1 MGQCGA
7 SSAACERHTKT
18 KTTRQWALRAKAVM
32 HRATPDLGSGAEAQL
47 RGKGLPSYLPAVKLR
62 WIAKAECI
70 FSRCEDGAAG
80 REPIAKPKRPT
91 PMGPLSAETV
101 SATPTMFVQM
111 PCRAMGHNE
120 TVHRALSST
129 ERWSR
134 FGTGASGD
142 VCIQPQAAVDALPGA
157 AGPARAR
164 CESTSGM
171 TSGSGASPCHIF
183 RKIAN
188 KNIISDQ
195 KTPAERCSRHLVP
208 NTRNRALLRAFPN

>member
-1 MGQCGA
+1 VGQCGA
-7 SSAACERHTKT
+7 SGAACERHTKT

-32 HRATPDLGSGAEAQL
+32 HRATPDLGSGEEAQL

-120 TVHRALSST
+120 QCTVP
-129 ERWSR
+129 SR
-134 FGTGASGD
+134 PQRGGAGL
-142 VCIQPQAAVDALPGA
+142 A
-157 AGPARAR
+157 PARLVTCVYSRKPRWTRCQAR
-164 CESTSGM
+164 R
-171 TSGSGASPCHIF
+171 A
-183 RKIAN
+183 
-188 KNIISDQ
+188 
-195 KTPAERCSRHLVP
+195 RH
-208 NTRNRALLRAFPN
+208 ALDVKARVA